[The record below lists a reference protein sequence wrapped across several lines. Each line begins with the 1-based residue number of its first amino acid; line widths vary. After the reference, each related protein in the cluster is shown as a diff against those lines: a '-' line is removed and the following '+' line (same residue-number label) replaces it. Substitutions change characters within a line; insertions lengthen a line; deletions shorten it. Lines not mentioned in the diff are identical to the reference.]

1 MGVIDPRLV
10 EISEHTGEGYR
21 PLVDYGEWRVA
32 ILRYIDELAPE
43 NITFLER
50 HNETDE
56 VFVLLEGRCT
66 LLVADD
72 EGEIHAV
79 EMEPHKLYNMK
90 KGVYHTHTLSKDA
103 IVLIVENRDTGK
115 WNSERVD
122 LTDEQRERLAAVTKC
137 FLRNNK
143 NCSNY

>member
-1 MGVIDPRLV
+1 MIDSRLV
-10 EISEHTGEGYR
+10 EISEYTGEGYR

-66 LLVADD
+66 LLIGDG
-72 EGEIHAV
+72 EEIHAV
-79 EMEPHKLYNMK
+79 KMEPYKVYNVK
-90 KGVYHTHTLSKDA
+90 RGVYHSHTLSKDA
-103 IVLIVENRDTGK
+103 IVLVVENCDTGA
-115 WNSERVD
+115 WNSDRMSLGE
-122 LTDEQRERLAAVTKC
+122 EQRERTLGEM
-137 FLRNNK
+137 
-143 NCSNY
+143 